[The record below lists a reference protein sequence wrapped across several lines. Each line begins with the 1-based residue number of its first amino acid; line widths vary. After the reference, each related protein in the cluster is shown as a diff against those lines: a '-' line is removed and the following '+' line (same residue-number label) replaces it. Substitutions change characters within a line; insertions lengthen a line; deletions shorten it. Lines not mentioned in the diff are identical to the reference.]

1 MKYLIAVNDL
11 LGTPLWLTDDPNEAA
26 TFESEESAEKLAA
39 GLVMDT
45 KHIFTTEEHR
55 EAVERMARHGSE
67 VIEHLKNQF
76 DQIQKQIQDPKFVNA
91 AMAAGEIVGD
101 NFYQTLLDT
110 TDQIAKRIDEA
121 TKKQKQ
127 NVAWLKYY
135 REKKDRR

>member
-26 TFESEESAEKLAA
+26 TFESKESAEKLAA

-45 KHIFTTEEHR
+45 KHIFATEEHR

-76 DQIQKQIQDPKFVNA
+76 DQIQKQIQEPEFANA
-91 AMAAGEIVGD
+91 AITAGKIIGD
-101 NFYQTLLDT
+101 EFYQTLLDT
-110 TDQIAKRIDEA
+110 ANRVAKQIDDA
-121 TKKQKQ
+121 TKKQKE

-135 REKKDRR
+135 KEKKG